1 LIGEPVGDDLDFWA
15 EGGNLVL
22 PHAQL
27 TVHYANAFH
36 AYSQRE
42 YPRFRPYF
50 ADLNVASLEPEVVVE
65 PSWADYASGRDPVFE
80 TAAARI
86 RRGAR

>member
-1 LIGEPVGDDLDFWA
+1 M
-15 EGGNLVL
+15 L
-22 PHAQL
+22 PHSQL
-27 TVHYANAFH
+27 TMHYANAFH
-36 AYSQRE
+36 AHSQRE
-42 YPRFRPYF
+42 YPGFRPYF
-50 ADLNVASLEPEVVVE
+50 FDLNVASLAPEVVVE